1 VQTLSSRGSPLS
13 QYGCAIAA
21 NAGGLLVMLMVI
33 YGYLFIAGRL
43 PGVDPLFSIVAIQF
57 VPVLTVTSVI
67 SVFTWRRTGSPLTGA
82 MICGLLVT
90 WYVVA
95 GQATHVGL

>member
-1 VQTLSSRGSPLS
+1 MSLAGNPLT
-13 QYGCAIAA
+13 QYGFAIAA
-21 NAGGLLVMLMVI
+21 NVGGLMIMLIGI
-33 YGYLFIAGRL
+33 YGYLFVVGRL

-67 SVFTWRRTGSPLTGA
+67 SVFTGRRTGSPLSGA
-82 MICGLLVT
+82 IVCGLLVT